1 MNKQALMKKYS
12 KKESFTQEELD
23 WMEET
28 DWHPVDEM
36 GLKPQFIKKLEEAE
50 KRKSIKGKTI
60 EELF

>member
-1 MNKQALMKKYS
+1 MKKYS